1 MQSDAA
7 THQPLLVSSL
17 GSLNVRDYVA
27 QYKWRS
33 LPDHAIVRFNVGG
46 KLFRTCVS
54 TVRAHPDCLLVRML
68 DGEAEPIL
76 TEDGCFF
83 IDRDSKLFRYVIG
96 YMRSPLVGA
105 DEPALLPTGVNEL
118 DRLTQEADYYNL
130 PDLARIAKTAI
141 EAAARDKTM
150 KRKALQARVESLVLR
165 WMVENRPKC
174 SMRSRDVAA
183 AKVACQ
189 KPVPPIPRS
198 TRRSSS
204 SSSSSS
210 DEDDDCDSSSSDEE
224 RGVLGSRPRI
234 IFEAPPIRERF
245 VAWGSSSA
253 ACDSSSDSSS
263 DSDSDDDR
271 QRGAKKG
278 PKQ

>member
-1 MQSDAA
+1 MQSDTAA
-7 THQPLLVSSL
+7 HQPLLVSSL
-17 GSLNVRDYVA
+17 GGLDVRDYVA
-27 QYKWRS
+27 RHKWRS
-33 LPDHAIVRFNVGG
+33 LPDHAMVRFNVGG
-46 KLFRTCVS
+46 KVFRTCVG
-54 TVRAHPDCLLVRML
+54 TVRTHPDCLLARML

-83 IDRDSKLFRYVIG
+83 IDRDSKLFRYVLG
-96 YMRSPLVGA
+96 YMRSPLIGA
-105 DEPALLPTGVNEL
+105 DESVLLPTGVNEL

-141 EAAARDKTM
+141 EAVARDKTM

-183 AKVACQ
+183 AKVARQ

-198 TRRSSS
+198 TRRSSSSS

-253 ACDSSSDSSS
+253 ACDSSSDS
-263 DSDSDDDR
+263 DSDDDR

-278 PKQ
+278 SKQ

>member
-17 GSLNVRDYVA
+17 AGLDVRDYVA
-27 QYKWRS
+27 RHKWRS

-46 KLFRTCVS
+46 KVFRTCVS
-54 TVRAHPDCLLVRML
+54 TVRAHPDCLLARML
-68 DGEAEPIL
+68 NGESEPIL

-83 IDRDSKLFRYVIG
+83 IDRDAKLFRYVLG

-118 DRLTQEADYYNL
+118 NRLAQEADHYNL

-165 WMVENRPKC
+165 WMIENRPKC
-174 SMRSRDVAA
+174 SMRTRDVAA
-183 AKVACQ
+183 AKVAHQ
-189 KPVPPIPRS
+189 KPVPSIPRS
-198 TRRSSS
+198 TRL

-210 DEDDDCDSSSSDEE
+210 DEDDDRDSSSSDEE
-224 RGVLGSRPRI
+224 CGVLGSRLQVV
-234 IFEAPPIRERF
+234 FEAPPIRERF

-263 DSDSDDDR
+263 DSDSDDDQR
-271 QRGAKKG
+271 RGAKKKS
-278 PKQ
+278 KQ